1 MQGRLQASLS
11 TVSVAM
17 VGFWAPVCGLAC
29 EPCAT
34 TLDTSASIERAD
46 LIIVGQRTDYSV
58 SETQLSVGGPD
69 TVRVKI
75 LDVLKGHPAQQNEVV
90 VNAWDGMCDY
100 GIVVDDR
107 PHVMFLQQ
115 RGAIYDAVDY
125 GCGLKAL
132 LVENGGVDVD
142 GHRITL
148 ETFASM
154 ASPNTKE

>member
-1 MQGRLQASLS
+1 MRGGLRIALS
-11 TVSVAM
+11 AVGVGLVGCSAAVS
-17 VGFWAPVCGLAC
+17 GWAC

-34 TLDTSASIERAD
+34 TLDADASIERAE
-46 LIIVGQRTDYSV
+46 LIIVGQRADYSAR
-58 SETQLSVGGPD
+58 ETQLSVGGPD
-69 TVRVKI
+69 TVRVKV
-75 LDVLKGHPAQQNEVV
+75 LQVLKGQPAQDEVV

-107 PHVMFLQQ
+107 SYVMLLQQ

-132 LVENGGVDVD
+132 LVENGGVDLD

-148 ETFASM
+148 ESLPSM
-154 ASPNTKE
+154 AGSGTKE